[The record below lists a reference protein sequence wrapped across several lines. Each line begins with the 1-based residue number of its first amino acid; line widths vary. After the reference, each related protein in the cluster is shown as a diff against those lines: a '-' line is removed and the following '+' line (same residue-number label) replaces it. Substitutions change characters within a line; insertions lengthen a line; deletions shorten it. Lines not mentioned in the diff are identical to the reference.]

1 MSDEF
6 IRVADAADLPPGT
19 LRQVRAQD
27 NVVCLANIDGQ
38 IYAVDNRCPHA
49 RWPLTQG
56 YLDGEEIVC
65 PGHGMLFNLPNY
77 TLNACRVAPD
87 QVRRFR
93 VKVEAGAIWVAAE
106 PASELSQPRS
116 R

>member
-19 LRQVRAQD
+19 LKQVRAQ
-27 NVVCLANIDGQ
+27 NHVVCLANIDGH
-38 IYAVDNRCPHA
+38 IYAVDNHCPHA
-49 RWPLTQG
+49 RWPLAQG

-65 PGHGMLFNLPNY
+65 PGHGMLFNVPNY
-77 TLNACRVAPD
+77 TLNAYRVAPD

-93 VKVEAGAIWVAAE
+93 VKVESGAIWIAAE
-106 PASELSQPRS
+106 ASSEPSQPRTI
-116 R
+116 